1 MKLARYKKGSRVI
14 YNGENY
20 TVWRQENYMLRI
32 YKPEAEMPEL
42 TFVATH
48 VNNVKKE
55 VAR

>member
-20 TVWRQENYMLRI
+20 TVWRQENYILRI
-32 YKPEAEMPEL
+32 YKPEAENPEL

-48 VNNVKKE
+48 VSNVKKE
-55 VAR
+55 V